1 MLKMESVPI
10 MRVQTG
16 ASVLRPTGKHLR
28 CRRDEQP
35 PLKAILFLRFRSSRL
50 QAGYSLVEVVIAAG
64 IIALVYGMILRCYI
78 QSGLRAQW
86 SGYSLAAQS
95 LAIQQ
100 IEQARAATWDPAAGT
115 NNIKNEVTNLNL
127 SGRSY
132 NSVSQ
137 TWSGYNTNILDVP
150 YATTNFITVTNYV
163 SIQLINLNNQ
173 TIPLVQVYMIRV
185 DTVWPFFYR
194 SGNHYFTNTVATLL
208 APDNR
213 DPGAL

>member
-1 MLKMESVPI
+1 
-10 MRVQTG
+10 MRVPTG
-16 ASVLRPTGKHLR
+16 SSALRPTGKHLS
-28 CRRDEQP
+28 CRRDQQP
-35 PLKAILFLRFRSSRL
+35 TLKAILFLRFHSSRL
-50 QAGYSLVEVVIAAG
+50 QAGYSLIEVVMAAA
-64 IIALVYGMILRCYI
+64 IIALVYGVILSCYI

-86 SGYSLAAQS
+86 AGYSLAAQS
-95 LAIQQ
+95 LATEQ

-132 NSVSQ
+132 NSGSQ
-137 TWSGYNTNILDVP
+137 TWSGYTTNILDVP

-173 TIPLVQVYMIRV
+173 TVPLVQVYMIRV

-194 SGNHYFTNTVATLL
+194 SRNLYFTNTAATLL

-213 DPGAL
+213 DPSAL